1 MKKFHLFLISIL
13 SLIVFSCSWGDDGFY
28 SGIENEVKIANA
40 PVINVYVHYAMTRQG
55 QTSPDGYSQF
65 KVGIPSTVSAT
76 TEPEYGFVRWA
87 AFSTAYFGVGENLSR
102 NKDLYFIDN
111 DDYKTRILPNELSA
125 MEVMFENPTLPTT
138 NVTINVQRSDICLV
152 PIIAQRPAVALS
164 IPANGSS
171 KVVRNMAVRISF
183 SKPMDP
189 ASFKNAEGVF
199 DKITVSQGI
208 QTFTASGD
216 MELNSEDITDYFEFN
231 DEMFSANKKMIT
243 LKFTPEAL
251 VEGYASQSSVSVTI
265 AKDVK
270 DIYGFTMAEDNSI
283 SFSVGSNRDTLA
295 PRLSWVS
302 AGVGAQFYA
311 FPGVYKDADTITN
324 VGSRTKLTH
333 DGAVLAPTDDVTSS
347 WYNTYLTNRLGRD
360 AKINVRVFA
369 EDLAGSGSGQ
379 SHDGIEADVTMIAFR
394 AKHLYNADGS
404 PDAALQTKDIEY
416 KAYVPLM
423 NNTSL
428 AGSYRDLVNA
438 ANAALPSG
446 TDVYDASNGVLYEY
460 SLAGL
465 PDGLIQVDV
474 AAVDV
479 VQNIGFFDGG
489 NCSSEYGNGYVSIF
503 IVKDTT
509 PPDAVAN
516 SGYLSVSGTRDIFN
530 AAYYNSLEIEVN
542 NTITD
547 PGHTLFRT
555 PSSEIKWIVAPDT
568 GSNWAANISP
578 SDSRWRPIT
587 QTYPLSNTSLP
598 SVDGPV
604 TFTYALMDNLGNISS
619 AASFNSVIYDN
630 TPPTVAELGI
640 TGINGYTRS
649 SITGNVLENQII
661 TIPVTDVTAGVEKL
675 KVEIACVEK
684 NGAPYSGA
692 VYGTPF
698 ASSAHFELKVDDV
711 VVPFNTSGT
720 EILFTTPLT
729 PGAHTITMKGLQ
741 IAGAGN
747 VEDNSIYRISITAT
761 DRAENVSSPKT
772 TDIGCDSTPPVI
784 NSVRVTNINSAVAS
798 SNTEYWSTET
808 SALTNLYINLTETN
822 TGARVFDFT
831 GSSITLRSDSVLNYG
846 GTNLPVSIDATG
858 KILTITSEDRVV
870 KTQATGGEVIISNV
884 ILTDT
889 NTLNLR
895 VSDLVTNTSAAK
907 TQFTLEGGTA
917 ISSFKYDSG
926 MPAVSAVTL
935 SDQENGPGGAAEAG
949 YTDSD
954 SIQAVITAASSDSG
968 IYQIIVSGASFD
980 NTTKVNNKLAGDS
993 SAGFTITDSNT
1004 ITLKTNS
1011 NSANRILRSTSAITI
1026 TLNNVKLPA
1035 GDGDK
1040 SVSFTVKSLSNKASA
1055 STTASQAVIK
1065 LDTTAPVWSGD
1076 GLYVAASNT
1085 DTSII
1090 YPHSSTSESGNVK
1103 IGGAVY
1109 FYTQNSINIA
1119 AAVTEVNRKESNLD
1133 LYIDSGASA
1142 VSEFTGVT
1150 VGAHTV
1156 YAVDKAGNKSQVKT
1170 FYVVTDAAAPA
1181 AFDGYVSFTMPSGG
1195 NIYRDNPATGS
1206 IKNYVLKS
1214 NSSAY
1219 QIHVKL
1225 TGVTTSDKNVHGSN
1239 LTALSAYAE
1248 LAAQTNKSPI
1258 EYYAFSTDGSTNW
1271 QNIGSGEFTINLP
1284 SSGETTPYTIYLKD
1298 GCGNTASYQV
1308 PVNWKIDGGINTIDS
1323 SSVNLGTIASNQYV
1337 GVNYYKGAAGSTP
1350 SVTVTGMNDSCF
1362 FASNNTSDG
1371 KYTLRS
1377 RLFVL
1382 PSGQTLPADLSSLSA
1397 SLFTDWTLYKATS
1410 ASNNFDISIKYPAYD
1425 TTSPYKLYILIE
1437 DTLGNS
1443 SVTQIKNGSNELWLW
1458 DNDDPVAVVKSNTIQ
1473 KVNTIDNKNYYS
1485 ANSSVKY
1492 DVTDPKS
1499 GIKDDGSTVYP
1510 DSAIPKVLADKD
1522 YPLGSS
1528 NSDANEQLTI
1538 NGMQDYA
1545 GNTSSAT
1552 GLVISYNGTNVSHW
1566 VKQVAPV
1573 LTAPTITGKDG
1584 TTGTS
1589 YSRTIGDHTT
1599 GPNTFKDTVDETTY
1613 ASTGVLH
1620 TITASRSVTGVK
1632 VHLNVT
1638 TNKINSAG
1646 NETADDSPLLGWI
1659 VRTSPLTSP
1668 ADFYAS
1674 GSTEIQAL
1682 TNNEVEFTKT
1692 DTSVTWNSVYSG
1704 TRYYYAVNR
1713 AGLVSSTAIMIEFAA
1728 NPIPA
1733 ISGDFTYT
1741 NVVTYS
1747 GINKNFLKSNSTI
1760 GFATNTALT
1769 SANNPAELY
1778 KGGST
1783 TPVTVTYTASA
1794 ITATTYSIGNTF
1806 LSSVNDQSLKIKL
1819 FTDTETSDLI
1829 DIPGTAGANS
1839 WIYDATLPVINRVEV
1854 DGLTRGTE
1862 DGGSTFE
1869 YWATGSTNRADVII
1883 TLTEERSGVREF
1895 NFADSSVSLTSSTA
1909 LYDVTNGSS
1918 GTLVSNYSVDTTNKK
1933 ITISTF
1939 DDTIKGSSK
1948 KIKVTNVELLSASAT
1963 PNENT
1968 IKLKLKDVAQNVT
1981 SQCQTIKFD
1990 DTVVTTSFKY
2000 DPNAPTVTSL
2010 TLVDQGA
2017 GSAKEAESG
2026 FTNDVYVNAS
2036 VSITASAS
2044 GVAKLTVSGA
2054 SFNTSGTNA
2063 TTITVGGTNVPY
2075 TTTDNA
2081 TVTFSSSKVI
2091 TGTFTAQIT
2100 NLLLP
2105 TGDGLKNVSITATSL
2120 GNKTSTAAA
2129 QASITLDTV
2138 APVWVDD
2145 GVYVS
2150 TNNTN
2155 TSTIYPHSSTASSG
2169 NLKRGAGNDIYF
2181 FTKDQIKIAASVTET
2196 NRKAGNA
2203 DLYVGTTTTP
2213 VAELELSPASSAY
2226 SLYCIDKAGN
2236 RSAAKTFYVKEDTTA
2251 PGDISSTVTFTMPSG
2266 GNIFRGNGT
2275 SYVIKQLGDASD
2287 PYKIIIKLNGA
2298 AAGDSK
2304 IDGSSYSSASS
2315 AYDSYSN
2322 ATTAG
2327 SPVEYY
2333 KISGDSETGAGS
2345 VNTDWIATST
2355 LSGGLITIGLPK
2367 TRNCSELSIQFK
2379 DGCGNESS
2387 AYSLGGVSWVVDGSI
2402 GTVTPSYENVVT
2414 NNSVNYHKNI
2424 ASVSLACQNDSCFYD
2439 SYGIGNASEFTLRGC
2454 LVAIPGTATV
2464 SDWDA
2469 VDLSNLDSSWSKSNW
2484 YNYKAT
2490 SAITSITMPFSSLPA
2505 LTSSYKLFYVV
2516 EDRVG
2521 NRTAGQ
2527 ITSNLWMADNTAP
2540 LISDITL
2547 TNVRIDGSNYYF
2559 SNSSKVTYTVT
2570 DAVSGITKSDSSV
2583 GASETRVVLLKD
2595 ILVSNVPTISGIAD
2609 IVGNSIAAI
2618 ALPQGETGINWIRY
2632 TTTPDPTKAGVN
2644 VTNGSGTATGIES
2657 AATSAA
2663 ITARRSLNS
2672 IKVTLT
2678 YTETIGTDE
2687 LFGWVK
2693 SSTALTSF
2701 NDFYNTVDI
2710 TAGGYDSF
2718 TKEDTSTAWSH
2729 APVYYY
2735 AVNKAGIICQ
2745 VPVTVSFNAN
2755 PIPAISGDIS
2765 WDNITAYG
2773 TGTADAVNYTKS
2785 SSAIRFAISNSPTQ
2799 YRIFKTESGTNTD
2812 LVAQTNLPSDF
2823 ATNGIPL
2830 GSLSLTDN
2838 VISLQLFTASEESDV
2853 IPLTGPAAANK
2864 WTHDSTAPVFTMT
2877 VADSVEVS
2885 SVNYVAGDNASLTFT
2900 GASSDIMRYEYKA
2913 ATDTWPASPSVLAS
2927 PYQLAVTE
2935 ASATTYTI
2943 RAVDQAGNYSAEAE
2957 VTVQKDATAPAG
2969 TIEYA
2974 MSGAATVTAAD
2985 SSTGAT
2991 GDYVATAVT
3000 DDATGI
3006 TTTTIVFDPDK
3017 VNGITFTPHSLA
3029 DSGVGFVN
3037 ESATDK
3043 GLYFKTGDTLG
3054 DAYPVANAKA
3064 YTIDGSTNVTYT
3076 IIVKDALGNSK
3087 TLGIYVV
3094 KAHAGGAMVDSGNE
3108 LTGSNSVAYSGL
3120 DLVPTYPKVT
3130 ETNDSHN
3137 ANLTT
3142 NSAKWIKGFKSGTN
3156 TNYSIT
3162 TANNSNSAYEKKGI
3176 ANECKVVK
3184 YTDGTPGSPIS
3195 YATANTGWNA
3205 VYVHSDQI
3213 EFTLPVK
3220 LSSLPSNKLY
3230 YKVTYNNS
3238 AEPTDGWT
3246 LAEVKGSGDVGY
3258 IENIPVVKASIE
3270 CGLTFI
3276 FVWYK
3281 DEFGNICVHSLVHP
3295 TSTEVAWWTKS
3306 GLTISTETVGTE
3318 TGVAVIPFT
3327 RNATGSGNNFITG
3340 ITDLFQ
3346 RFSGNDS
3353 AEPLKTRSVDLLS
3366 PEPAFADK
3374 PVSAANP
3381 AKKTVRKAAK
3391 KASVRKSSIIK
3402 ASAAEVA
3409 EKIEATENVVTPVI
3423 TDVAEAAET
3432 PAIKQITKAVEKA
3445 EAVEAVETTE
3455 IAASSLVAVT
3465 EAGSVTEVP
3474 AVEINA
3480 ESGVNPKLLYVIFA
3494 VSFAAIVIGLVAI
3507 VKMLRKK

>member
-13 SLIVFSCSWGDDGFY
+13 TLIVFSCSWGDDGFY

-102 NKDLYFIDN
+102 NKDIYFIDN
-111 DDYKTRILPNELSA
+111 DDYETRILPNELSA

-394 AKHLYNADGS
+394 AKHLYNADGT

-661 TIPVTDVTAGVEKL
+661 TIPVTDVTAGVEKV

-729 PGAHTITMKGLQ
+729 PGAHTITIKGLQ

-772 TDIGCDSTPPVI
+772 ADIGCDSTPPVI

-846 GTNLPVSIDATG
+846 GTNLPVSIDAAG

-907 TQFTLEGGTA
+907 TQFTLDGGST
-917 ISSFKYDSG
+917 ITSFQYDSG

-1040 SVSFTVKSLSNKASA
+1040 TVSFTVKSLSNKASA
-1055 STTASQAVIK
+1055 SATASQAVIK

-1109 FYTQNSINIA
+1109 FYTQTSINIA
-1119 AAVTEVNRKESNLD
+1119 AAVTEANRKESNLD

-1150 VGAHTV
+1150 AGAHTV

-1170 FYVVTDAAAPA
+1170 FYVVADAAAPA

-1271 QNIGSGEFTINLP
+1271 QNIGSGEFTISLP

-1382 PSGQTLPADLSSLSA
+1382 PSGQTLPADLSSMSA

-1437 DTLGNS
+1437 DTLGNT

-1528 NSDANEQLTI
+1528 NPDANEQLTI

-1599 GPNTFKDTVDETTY
+1599 GANTFKEETSNTTY
-1613 ASTGVLH
+1613 GVLH

-1638 TNKINSAG
+1638 TNKINSSGA
-1646 NETADDSPLLGWI
+1646 ETADDSPLLGWI

-1674 GSTEIQAL
+1674 GSTEIQTL

-1692 DTSVTWNSVYSG
+1692 DTSTTWNTAYSG
-1704 TRYYYAVNR
+1704 TIYYYAVNR

-1760 GFATNTALT
+1760 GFTTNTALT

-1778 KGGST
+1778 KGDST

-1819 FTDTETSDLI
+1819 FTDTEVSDLI

-1839 WIYDATLPVINRVEV
+1839 WIYDATAPVINRVEV
-1854 DGLTRGTE
+1854 EGLTRGTE

-1869 YWATGSTNRADVII
+1869 YWATGSTNSADVII

-1909 LYDVTNGSS
+1909 LYDVTNGGS

-1939 DDTIKGSSK
+1939 ADAIKGSSK

-1963 PNENT
+1963 LNENT
-1968 IKLKLKDVAQNVT
+1968 IKLKLKDVAQNES

-2000 DPNAPTVTSL
+2000 DPAAPSVTSL

-2063 TTITVGGTNVPY
+2063 TTITVGGTNVQY
-2075 TTTDNA
+2075 ATTDNT

-2138 APVWVDD
+2138 EPTWVDD

-2150 TNNTN
+2150 TSNTD
-2155 TSTIYPHSSTASSG
+2155 TTKIYPHSSTVSSG
-2169 NLKRGAGNDIYF
+2169 NIKRGANNDIYF
-2181 FTKDQIKIAASVTET
+2181 FTRDTISIAASVTET
-2196 NRKAGNA
+2196 NRKTGNA
-2203 DLYVGTTTTP
+2203 DLYVGTSTTP
-2213 VAELELSPASSAY
+2213 VAEFTSLAPSSSAY
-2226 SLYCIDKAGN
+2226 TVYAVDKAGN
-2236 RSAAKTFYVKEDTTA
+2236 KSATKSFYVKEDTTA
-2251 PGDISSTVTFTMPSG
+2251 PGDISSNVTFTMPSG

-2304 IDGSSYSSASS
+2304 IDGTNYSSASS

-2355 LSGGLITIGLPK
+2355 LSGGIITIGLPK
-2367 TRNCSELSIQFK
+2367 TRNCSELSIKFK

-2402 GTVTPSYENVVT
+2402 GTVTPSYQNVVT

-2424 ASVSLACQNDSCFYD
+2424 ASVSLACPNDSCFYD

-2490 SAITSITMPFSSLPA
+2490 SAITAITMPFSSLPA

-2595 ILVSNVPTISGIAD
+2595 ILVSNVPTISGVAD
-2609 IVGNSIAAI
+2609 IVGNSITAI

-2644 VTNGSGTATGIES
+2644 VTNGSGAATGIES

-2745 VPVTVSFNAN
+2745 VPVTVSFAAN

-2785 SSAIRFAISNSPTQ
+2785 SSAIKFATSNSPTQ

-2823 ATNGIPL
+2823 ATNGISL

-2927 PYQLAVTE
+2927 PYALSVTE
-2935 ASATTYTI
+2935 ASATAYTI

-2969 TIEYA
+2969 SIDFAIT
-2974 MSGAATVTAAD
+2974 GTAAD
-2985 SSTGAT
+2985 SSTGTT
-2991 GDYVATAVT
+2991 GDYVATPVT
-3000 DDATGI
+3000 DDVTGI
-3006 TTTTIVFDPDK
+3006 TTTTIGFNPAT
-3017 VNGITFTPHSLA
+3017 VNQITFTPDSIA
-3029 DSGVGFVN
+3029 DSGVGFVY
-3037 ESATDK
+3037 ESSKYK
-3043 GLYFKTGDTLG
+3043 GLYFKLG
-3054 DAYPVANAKA
+3054 DSLGNALPVADAIN
-3064 YTIDGSTNVTYT
+3064 YSVSSTTNVTVT
-3076 IIVKDALGNSK
+3076 LIAKDALGNGK
-3087 TLGIYVV
+3087 TLGIYVI
-3094 KAHAGGAMVDSGNE
+3094 KACSGGSLVADENE
-3108 LTGSNSVAYSGL
+3108 LTESVAYSGL
-3120 DLVPTYPKVT
+3120 DLVPTYPKVS
-3130 ETNDSHN
+3130 ETGNSHN
-3137 ANLTT
+3137 AN
-3142 NSAKWIKGFKSGTN
+3142 SAANKGKWIKGFKAGTSN
-3156 TNYSIT
+3156 TNYLIST
-3162 TANNSNSAYEKKGI
+3162 NNSGNAAYEKKGI
-3176 ANECKVVK
+3176 ANACKVVQ
-3184 YTDGTPGSPIS
+3184 YTNGTPGDSIT
-3195 YATANTGWNA
+3195 YANADSNWNA
-3205 VYVHSDQI
+3205 VYVKSDSI
-3213 EFTLPVK
+3213 DFTLPV
-3220 LSSLPSNKLY
+3220 LRSSLPSNKIY

-3246 LAEVKGSGDVGY
+3246 LAEVQGTGDAGY
-3258 IENIPVVKASIE
+3258 ITNVPVVKASIE
-3270 CGLTFI
+3270 WGLTFI

-3281 DEFGNICVHSLVHP
+3281 DELGHICVHSLVHP
-3295 TSTEVAWWTKS
+3295 ESTNVAWWTKD

-3327 RNATGSGNNFITG
+3327 RNVTGSGNNFITG

-3346 RFSGNDS
+3346 RFSGNNS

-3374 PVSAANP
+3374 PVSTANP

-3391 KASVRKSSIIK
+3391 KAFVKKSSIIK

-3409 EKIEATENVVTPVI
+3409 EKIEATETVVTPVI

-3494 VSFAAIVIGLVAI
+3494 VSFAAIVIVLVAI

>member
-1 MKKFHLFLISIL
+1 
-13 SLIVFSCSWGDDGFY
+13 V
-28 SGIENEVKIANA
+28 
-40 PVINVYVHYAMTRQG
+40 
-55 QTSPDGYSQF
+55 
-65 KVGIPSTVSAT
+65 
-76 TEPEYGFVRWA
+76 
-87 AFSTAYFGVGENLSR
+87 
-102 NKDLYFIDN
+102 
-111 DDYKTRILPNELSA
+111 
-125 MEVMFENPTLPTT
+125 
-138 NVTINVQRSDICLV
+138 
-152 PIIAQRPAVALS
+152 
-164 IPANGSS
+164 
-171 KVVRNMAVRISF
+171 
-183 SKPMDP
+183 
-189 ASFKNAEGVF
+189 
-199 DKITVSQGI
+199 
-208 QTFTASGD
+208 
-216 MELNSEDITDYFEFN
+216 
-231 DEMFSANKKMIT
+231 
-243 LKFTPEAL
+243 
-251 VEGYASQSSVSVTI
+251 
-265 AKDVK
+265 
-270 DIYGFTMAEDNSI
+270 
-283 SFSVGSNRDTLA
+283 
-295 PRLSWVS
+295 
-302 AGVGAQFYA
+302 
-311 FPGVYKDADTITN
+311 
-324 VGSRTKLTH
+324 
-333 DGAVLAPTDDVTSS
+333 
-347 WYNTYLTNRLGRD
+347 
-360 AKINVRVFA
+360 
-369 EDLAGSGSGQ
+369 
-379 SHDGIEADVTMIAFR
+379 
-394 AKHLYNADGS
+394 
-404 PDAALQTKDIEY
+404 
-416 KAYVPLM
+416 
-423 NNTSL
+423 
-428 AGSYRDLVNA
+428 LVNQ
-438 ANAALPSG
+438 
-446 TDVYDASNGVLYEY
+446 VL
-460 SLAGL
+460 S
-465 PDGLIQVDV
+465 
-474 AAVDV
+474 
-479 VQNIGFFDGG
+479 
-489 NCSSEYGNGYVSIF
+489 
-503 IVKDTT
+503 
-509 PPDAVAN
+509 
-516 SGYLSVSGTRDIFN
+516 
-530 AAYYNSLEIEVN
+530 
-542 NTITD
+542 
-547 PGHTLFRT
+547 
-555 PSSEIKWIVAPDT
+555 
-568 GSNWAANISP
+568 
-578 SDSRWRPIT
+578 
-587 QTYPLSNTSLP
+587 
-598 SVDGPV
+598 
-604 TFTYALMDNLGNISS
+604 
-619 AASFNSVIYDN
+619 
-630 TPPTVAELGI
+630 
-640 TGINGYTRS
+640 
-649 SITGNVLENQII
+649 
-661 TIPVTDVTAGVEKL
+661 IPVTDATAGVKKL
-675 KVEIACVEK
+675 KVEIACVER

-698 ASSAHFELKVDDV
+698 ASSADFEIKVDGAAV
-711 VVPFNTSGT
+711 AYNTSGT
-720 EILFTTPLT
+720 EITFTEPLAASRQQHS
-729 PGAHTITMKGLQ
+729 GAHTLTIKGLQ
-741 IAGAGN
+741 IADAGQ
-747 VEDNSIYRISITAT
+747 VEDNSIYRITVTAT
-761 DRAENVSSPKT
+761 DDAENVSSSQIR
-772 TDIGCDSTPPVI
+772 DIGCDSTPPVI
-784 NSVRVTNINSAVAS
+784 NRVKVLNINSAVVS
-798 SNTEYWSTET
+798 GSTEYWSTEPSAVT
-808 SALTNLYINLTETN
+808 SLYINLTETN
-822 TGARVFDFT
+822 TGARVFNFT
-831 GSSITLRSDSVLNYG
+831 NSSISLVNSSTLSWN
-846 GTNLPVSIDATG
+846 GTNVPVSIDATG
-858 KILTITSEDRVV
+858 KILTITSEDSVI
-870 KTQATGGEVIISNV
+870 KTSSTGGEVVISNV
-884 ILTDT
+884 VLTDSGN
-889 NTLNLR
+889 NTVNLT
-895 VSDLVTNTSAAK
+895 VSDLVTNTSTA
-907 TQFTLEGGTA
+907 TQAFTLSDNTTT
-917 ISSFKYDSG
+917 ISSFKYDTGTPS
-926 MPAVSAVTL
+926 VSSVTL
-935 SDQENGPGGAAEAG
+935 SDQENGPGGAAETG

-1011 NSANRILRSTSAITI
+1011 NAANRILRSTSAITI
-1026 TLNNVKLPA
+1026 TINNVKLPT
-1035 GDGDK
+1035 GDNDK
-1040 SVSFTVKSLSNKASA
+1040 TVSFTVKSLGNKASVSSS
-1055 STTASQAVIK
+1055 STQATIK

-1076 GLYVAASNT
+1076 GVYVATSNS
-1085 DTSII
+1085 DTTII
-1090 YPHSSTSESGNVK
+1090 YPHSSTATSGNVK
-1103 IGGAVY
+1103 ISDVVY
-1109 FYTQNSINIA
+1109 FYTQSTINIA
-1119 AAVTEVNRKESNLD
+1119 AAVTESNRKDSNID
-1133 LYIDSGASA
+1133 LYIDNAGP
-1142 VSEFTGVT
+1142 VSEFENVSSGT
-1150 VGAHTV
+1150 HTA

-1170 FYVVTDAAAPA
+1170 FHVVADAAAPA

-1206 IKNYVLKS
+1206 IKNYVVKS

-1219 QIHVKL
+1219 QILVKL
-1225 TGVTTSDKNVHGSN
+1225 TGVTASDKNVHGSN

-1362 FASNNTSDG
+1362 FANNNTSDG
-1371 KYTLRS
+1371 KFTLRS
-1377 RLFVL
+1377 RLLVL

-1397 SLFTDWTLYKATS
+1397 SLFTDWTLYKATG
-1410 ASNNFDISIKYPAYD
+1410 ASDNFDISIKYPAYD

-1437 DTLGNS
+1437 DTLGNTS
-1443 SVTQIKNGSNELWLW
+1443 ITQIKNGSNELWLW

-1528 NSDANEQLTI
+1528 NPDANEQLTI

-1545 GNTSSAT
+1545 GNISSST
-1552 GLVISYNGTNVSHW
+1552 GLVISSGGANVSHW

-1599 GPNTFKDTVDETTY
+1599 GANTFKEETSNTTY
-1613 ASTGVLH
+1613 GVLH

-1638 TNKINSAG
+1638 TNKINSSGA
-1646 NETADDSPLLGWI
+1646 ETADDSPLLGWI

-1674 GSTEIQAL
+1674 DSTEIQTL

-1704 TRYYYAVNR
+1704 TKYYYAVNR
-1713 AGLVSSTAIMIEFAA
+1713 AGLVSSTAIMIEFAT

-1769 SANNPAELY
+1769 SVNNPAELY
-1778 KGGST
+1778 KGSST
-1783 TPVTVTYTASA
+1783 TPVIVTYTASA

-1819 FTDTETSDLI
+1819 FTDTEVSDLI

-1839 WIYDATLPVINRVEV
+1839 WIYDATAPVINRVEV
-1854 DGLTRGTE
+1854 EGLTRGTE

-1869 YWATGSTNRADVII
+1869 YWATGSTNSADVII

-1909 LYDVTNGSS
+1909 LYDVTNGGS
-1918 GTLVSNYSVDTTNKK
+1918 GTLVSNYSVDTINKK

-1939 DDTIKGSSK
+1939 ADAIKGSSK

-1963 PNENT
+1963 LNENT
-1968 IKLKLKDVAQNVT
+1968 IKLKLKDVAQNES

-1990 DTVVTTSFKY
+1990 DTVVTASFKY
-2000 DPNAPTVTSL
+2000 DPAAPSVTSL

-2063 TTITVGGTNVPY
+2063 TTITVGVTNVPY
-2075 TTTDNA
+2075 TTTDNT

-2105 TGDGLKNVSITATSL
+2105 TGDGPKNVSITATSL

-2138 APVWVDD
+2138 APAWVDD

-2203 DLYVGTTTTP
+2203 DLYVGSSANAVTEAVLTP
-2213 VAELELSPASSAY
+2213 ATSAY

-2251 PGDISSTVTFTMPSG
+2251 PGDISSNVTFTMPSG

-2304 IDGSSYSSASS
+2304 IDGSSFSSASS

-2333 KISGDSETGAGS
+2333 KISGDTGATGNL
-2345 VNTDWIATST
+2345 NTDWVATST
-2355 LSGGLITIGLPK
+2355 LNGGILTINLPK
-2367 TRNCSELSIQFK
+2367 TRDCSELSIQFK

-2402 GTVTPSYENVVT
+2402 GTVTPSYQNVVT

-2424 ASVSLACQNDSCFYD
+2424 ASVSLACPNDSCFYD

-2454 LVAIPGTATV
+2454 LVAIPGTAT
-2464 SDWDA
+2464 SPDWNT

-2490 SAITSITMPFSSLPA
+2490 SAIASITMPFTSLPA
-2505 LTSSYKLFYVV
+2505 LTSNYKLFYVV

-2583 GASETRVVLLKD
+2583 GDSETREVLLKD
-2595 ILVSNVPTISGIAD
+2595 ILVSNVPTISGVSD

-2663 ITARRSLNS
+2663 ITARRAINS

-2678 YTETIGTDE
+2678 YTETTGSDE

-2693 SSTALTSF
+2693 STTALTSF
-2701 NDFYNTVDI
+2701 NAFYNTVDI
-2710 TAGGYDSF
+2710 AAGGYDSF
-2718 TKEDTSTAWSH
+2718 TKADTSTAWSQ

-2755 PIPAISGDIS
+2755 PIPAVDGDIT

-2773 TGTADAVNYTKS
+2773 SGTADAVNYTKAA
-2785 SSAIRFAISNSPTQ
+2785 SAIKFATSNSPTQ
-2799 YRIFKTESGTNTD
+2799 YRIFKTEGGTNTD
-2812 LVAQTNLPSDF
+2812 LVAQTNLPADF

-2830 GSLSLTDN
+2830 GGLTALTDN
-2838 VISLQLFTASEESDV
+2838 VIKLQLYTATEVSDV
-2853 IPLTGPAAANK
+2853 IELTGPAGANK
-2864 WTHDSTAPVFTMT
+2864 WTYDATVPVFTMA
-2877 VADSVEVS
+2877 VSDAVEAS
-2885 SVNYVAGDNASLTFT
+2885 SVKYVTGDVATLTFT
-2900 GASSDIMRYEYKA
+2900 GASSDIMRYEYKTSA
-2913 ATDTWPASPSVLAS
+2913 ATEAWPATPSVLAS
-2927 PYQLAVTE
+2927 PYQLTVTE
-2935 ASATTYTI
+2935 GTSTTYTI
-2943 RAVDQAGNYSAEAE
+2943 RAVDRAGNYSTNAE
-2957 VTVQKDATAPAG
+2957 VTLQKDATAPTG

-2974 MSGAATVTAAD
+2974 MSGAATVTAAN
-2985 SSTGAT
+2985 SSTGTT
-2991 GDYVATAVT
+2991 GDYVATPVT

-3006 TTTTIVFDPDK
+3006 TTTTIAFNSTK
-3017 VNGITFTPHSLA
+3017 VNKITFTPDSIS
-3029 DSGVGFVN
+3029 DSGVGFVY
-3037 ESATDK
+3037 ESSKYK
-3043 GLYFKTGDTLG
+3043 GLYLKTGETLG
-3054 DAYPVANAKA
+3054 NALPVAEAIE
-3064 YTIDGSTNVTYT
+3064 YTVNGSTNATVTL
-3076 IIVKDALGNSK
+3076 IAKDQLGNAK
-3087 TLGIYVV
+3087 TLGIFVL
-3094 KAHAGGAMVDSGNE
+3094 KGCTSTGPAIASELSGTSSVQY
-3108 LTGSNSVAYSGL
+3108 TGL
-3120 DLVPTYPKVT
+3120 PLVPTYPKV
-3130 ETNDSHN
+3130 EDNPNDS
-3137 ANLTT
+3137 T
-3142 NSAKWIKGFKSGTN
+3142 NSSKWIKGFASDSNYAITTTN
-3156 TNYSIT
+3156 TG
-3162 TANNSNSAYEKKGI
+3162 NSAYEEKDVPNGL
-3176 ANECKVVK
+3176 KVIQ
-3184 YTDGTPGSPIS
+3184 YENTGTPKSPVT
-3195 YATANTGWNA
+3195 YTTTGTGWKG
-3205 VYVHSDQI
+3205 VYIYSDSI
-3213 EFTLPVK
+3213 EFKLPVK
-3220 LSSLPSNKLY
+3220 PNSLPSNKLY

-3238 AEPTDGWT
+3238 VEPTDGWT
-3246 LAEVKGSGDVGY
+3246 LAEVHGEGDSGY
-3258 IENIPVVKASIE
+3258 ISGVAVQKASIT
-3270 CGLTFI
+3270 CTLTFV

-3281 DEFGNICVHSLVHP
+3281 DEFGNICVHSLTNP
-3295 TSTEVAWWTKS
+3295 TNTGAAWWTTNDA
-3306 GLTISTETVGTE
+3306 TISNDASGNAE
-3318 TGVAVIPFT
+3318 IPFT

-3340 ITDLFQ
+3340 ITDLF
-3346 RFSGNDS
+3346 RKFSSNE
-3353 AEPLKTRSVDLLS
+3353 AEESLKTRSVDLLS

-3374 PVSAANP
+3374 AVSTAKP
-3381 AKKTVRKAAK
+3381 SKKTVKTTAK
-3391 KASVRKSSIIK
+3391 KPSVKKSSINKVPAVKEIK
-3402 ASAAEVA
+3402 EVVESTAVA
-3409 EKIEATENVVTPVI
+3409 EI
-3423 TDVAEAAET
+3423 AET
-3432 PAIKQITKAVEKA
+3432 PVIKQITEAAEKSEVVEAAESSETAEITAAAVE
-3445 EAVEAVETTE
+3445 EAAIAVVSAGE
-3455 IAASSLVAVT
+3455 ITAVPSAVT
-3465 EAGSVTEVP
+3465 SSEA
-3474 AVEINA
+3474 
-3480 ESGVNPKLLYVIFA
+3480 GVNPKLLYVIFA
-3494 VSFAAIVIGLVAI
+3494 VSFAAIVIVLVAI

>member
-13 SLIVFSCSWGDDGFY
+13 SLIIFSCSWGDDGFY

-102 NKDLYFIDN
+102 NKDLYFIDS

-216 MELNSEDITDYFEFN
+216 MELNSEDITDHFEFN
-231 DEMFSANKKMIT
+231 DEMFSANRKMIT
-243 LKFTPEAL
+243 LKFTPQAL
-251 VEGYASQSSVSVTI
+251 VEGYASQSSISITI

-347 WYNTYLTNRLGRD
+347 WYNTYMTNRLGRD

-446 TDVYDASNGVLYEY
+446 TDVFDASNGVLFEY
-460 SLAGL
+460 DISDL

-474 AAVDV
+474 SAVDV

-578 SDSRWRPIT
+578 SDSRWRLIT

-604 TFTYALMDNLGNISS
+604 SFTYALMDNLGNIST

-661 TIPVTDVTAGVEKL
+661 TIPVTDVTAGVEKV
-675 KVEIACVEK
+675 KVEIACVER

-729 PGAHTITMKGLQ
+729 PGAHTITIKGLQ

-889 NTLNLR
+889 NTLNLI

-907 TQFTLEGGTA
+907 TQFTLEGGTV

-954 SIQAVITAASSDSG
+954 FIQAVITATSSDSG

-1011 NSANRILRSTSAITI
+1011 NSVNRILRSTSAITI
-1026 TLNNVKLPA
+1026 TLNNVKIPT

-1040 SVSFTVKSLSNKASA
+1040 TVSFTVKSLSNKASA
-1055 STTASQAVIK
+1055 SATASQAVIK

-1090 YPHSSTSESGNVK
+1090 YPHSSTSSSGNIM
-1103 IGGAVY
+1103 IGGSIY
-1109 FYTQNSINIA
+1109 FYTQTSINIA
-1119 AAVTEVNRKESNLD
+1119 AAVTEANRKENNLD

-1150 VGAHTV
+1150 AGAHTV

-1170 FYVVTDAAAPA
+1170 FHVVADAAAPA

-1362 FASNNTSDG
+1362 FANNNTSDG
-1371 KYTLRS
+1371 KFTLRS
-1377 RLFVL
+1377 RLLVI
-1382 PSGQTLPADLSSLSA
+1382 PSDQTLPADLSTLPA
-1397 SLFTDWTLYKATS
+1397 SLFTDWTLYKATG
-1410 ASNNFDISIKYPAYD
+1410 ASDNFDISIKYPAYD
-1425 TTSPYKLYILIE
+1425 TTSPYKLYIIIE

-1443 SVTQIKNGSNELWLW
+1443 SVTQITNGSRQLWLW

-1510 DSAIPKVLADKD
+1510 DSAIPKVLEDKD

-1528 NSDANEQLTI
+1528 NPDANEQLTI

-1573 LTAPTITGKDG
+1573 FSNPTITGKDE
-1584 TTGTS
+1584 TTGDS

-1599 GPNTFKDTVDETTY
+1599 GANTFKEETSNTTY
-1613 ASTGVLH
+1613 GVLH

-1674 GSTEIQAL
+1674 GSTEIQTL

-1692 DTSVTWNSVYSG
+1692 DTSTTWNTAYSG

-1839 WIYDATLPVINRVEV
+1839 WIYDATAPVINRVEV
-1854 DGLTRGTE
+1854 EGLTRGTE

-1869 YWATGSTNRADVII
+1869 YWATGSTNSADVII

-1895 NFADSSVSLTSSTA
+1895 NFADSSVSLTSTTA

-1939 DDTIKGSSK
+1939 ADAIKGSSK

-1968 IKLKLKDVAQNVT
+1968 IKLKLKDVAQNES
-1981 SQCQTIKFD
+1981 SQCQNIKFD

-2000 DPNAPTVTSL
+2000 DPAAPSVTSL

-2075 TTTDNA
+2075 TTTDNT

-2091 TGTFTAQIT
+2091 IGTFTAQIT

-2138 APVWVDD
+2138 APAWVDD

-2236 RSAAKTFYVKEDTTA
+2236 KSAAKTFYVKEDTTA
-2251 PGDISSTVTFTMPSG
+2251 PGDISSNVTFTMPSG

-2304 IDGSSYSSASS
+2304 IDGSSYSYASS
-2315 AYDSYSN
+2315 AYDAYSN

-2367 TRNCSELSIQFK
+2367 TRNCSELSIKFK

-2387 AYSLGGVSWVVDGSI
+2387 AYSLGSVSWVVDGSI

-2424 ASVSLACQNDSCFYD
+2424 ASVSLACPNDSCFYD

-2454 LVAIPGTATV
+2454 LVAIPGTVTV

-2559 SNSSKVTYTVT
+2559 SNKSSVTYTVT

-2595 ILVSNVPTISGIAD
+2595 ILVSNVPTISGVAD
-2609 IVGNSIAAI
+2609 IVGNSITAV

-2632 TTTPDPTKAGVN
+2632 TTTPDHTKAGVN

-2657 AATSAA
+2657 SATSAA

-2745 VPVTVSFNAN
+2745 VPVTVSFTAN

-2785 SSAIRFAISNSPTQ
+2785 SSAIKFATSNSPTQ

-2927 PYQLAVTE
+2927 PYELPVTE

-2943 RAVDQAGNYSAEAE
+2943 RAVDQAGNYSTDAE
-2957 VTVQKDATAPAG
+2957 VTVQKDATAPTGSMEYTASG
-2969 TIEYA
+2969 T
-2974 MSGAATVTAAD
+2974 STVTAAN
-2985 SSTGAT
+2985 SSTGTT
-2991 GDYVATAVT
+2991 GDYVATSVT
-3000 DDATGI
+3000 DDVTGI
-3006 TTTTIVFDPDK
+3006 TTTTIVFNSSK
-3017 VNGITFTPHSLA
+3017 VNAITFNPVSLA
-3029 DSGVGFVN
+3029 DSGVGFVY
-3037 ESATDK
+3037 ESSKYK
-3043 GLYFKTGDTLG
+3043 GLYFKVGDTLG
-3054 DAYPVANAKA
+3054 DAYPISDDKA
-3064 YTIDGSTNVTYT
+3064 FTVSDSTNVTYT
-3076 IIVKDALGNSK
+3076 VIAKDQLGNAK
-3087 TLGIYVV
+3087 TLGIYVI
-3094 KAHAGGAMVDSGNE
+3094 KAY
-3108 LTGSNSVAYSGL
+3108 TGSGPAVPEAYENCPQYSGL
-3120 DLVPTYPKVT
+3120 
-3130 ETNDSHN
+3130 E
-3137 ANLTT
+3137 ANPEY
-3142 NSAKWIKGFKSGTN
+3142 NGQYIKGFEKGGN
-3156 TNYSIT
+3156 NYSISPEAT
-3162 TANNSNSAYEKKGI
+3162 KI
-3176 ANECKVVK
+3176 
-3184 YTDGTPGSPIS
+3184 TDGSIKIWTYNASSNGNPPVRNTEK
-3195 YATANTGWNA
+3195 ATVSGYGIRELASGTKFTIPVDAVSLPSKVLYYQVTYNSLSFTNTGWIK
-3205 VYVHSDQI
+3205 VSD
-3213 EFTLPVK
+3213 
-3220 LSSLPSNKLY
+3220 
-3230 YKVTYNNS
+3230 
-3238 AEPTDGWT
+3238 A
-3246 LAEVKGSGDVGY
+3246 SGGK
-3258 IENIPVVKASIE
+3258 IENVEIDTTNANFTRHSF
-3270 CGLTFI
+3270 L
-3276 FVWYK
+3276 FVWYR
-3281 DEFGNICVHSLVHP
+3281 DELGNISVHNLVYRWGTDYLENWFT
-3295 TSTEVAWWTKS
+3295 TSAAKDTWEDDNETEPGIALRAAVS
-3306 GLTISTETVGTE
+3306 G
-3318 TGVAVIPFT
+3318 
-3327 RNATGSGNNFITG
+3327 GNNFITG
-3340 ITDLFQ
+3340 ITDLF
-3346 RFSGNDS
+3346 RKFTGNNS
-3353 AEPLKTRSVDLLS
+3353 AEPLETRSIDLVTPS
-3366 PEPAFADK
+3366 PVFEDK
-3374 PVSAANP
+3374 PVSAAKPSKKP
-3381 AKKTVRKAAK
+3381 AKKAAK
-3391 KASVRKSSIIK
+3391 NTVKKAVEKKSSIISAPVVEAVK
-3402 ASAAEVA
+3402 EVAEETLTPVLPEVTEITQTAEVTVVSAASEPVSEITAESVAPAAEVTA
-3409 EKIEATENVVTPVI
+3409 EPSVVN
-3423 TDVAEAAET
+3423 
-3432 PAIKQITKAVEKA
+3432 
-3445 EAVEAVETTE
+3445 
-3455 IAASSLVAVT
+3455 S
-3465 EAGSVTEVP
+3465 
-3474 AVEINA
+3474 A

-3494 VSFAAIVIGLVAI
+3494 VIFAAIVIVLVAI

>member
-13 SLIVFSCSWGDDGFY
+13 TLIVFSCSWGDDGFY

-243 LKFTPEAL
+243 LKFTPQAL

-311 FPGVYKDADTITN
+311 FPGVYKDEDTITN

-446 TDVYDASNGVLYEY
+446 TDVFDASNGVLFEY
-460 SLAGL
+460 DISDL

-474 AAVDV
+474 SAVDV

-578 SDSRWRPIT
+578 SDSRWRLIT

-604 TFTYALMDNLGNISS
+604 SFTYALMDNLGNISP

-661 TIPVTDVTAGVEKL
+661 TIPVTDVTAGVEKV

-729 PGAHTITMKGLQ
+729 PGAHTITIKGLQ

-822 TGARVFDFT
+822 TGARIFDFT
-831 GSSITLRSDSVLNYG
+831 GSSITLRSDAVLNYG

-907 TQFTLEGGTA
+907 TQFTLDGGAT
-917 ISSFKYDSG
+917 ITSFKYDTG
-926 MPAVSAVTL
+926 TPAVSAVTL

-1011 NSANRILRSTSAITI
+1011 NAANRILRSTSAITI
-1026 TLNNVKLPA
+1026 TINNVKLPA
-1035 GDGDK
+1035 GDDDK
-1040 SVSFTVKSLSNKASA
+1040 TVSFTVKSLSNKTSA
-1055 STTASQAVIK
+1055 STTASQSVIK

-1076 GLYVAASNT
+1076 GVYVATSNS
-1085 DTSII
+1085 DTTII
-1090 YPHSSTSESGNVK
+1090 YPHSSTSSSGNVK

-1109 FYTQNSINIA
+1109 FYTQTSINIA
-1119 AAVTEVNRKESNLD
+1119 AAVTESNRKDSNID

-1150 VGAHTV
+1150 AGTHTV
-1156 YAVDKAGNKSQVKT
+1156 YAVDKAGNKSEVKT

-1181 AFDGYVSFTMPSGG
+1181 AFDGYVTFTMPSGG

-1206 IKNYVLKS
+1206 IKNYVVKS

-1219 QIHVKL
+1219 QILVKL
-1225 TGVTTSDKNVHGSN
+1225 TGVTASDKDVHGSN
-1239 LTALSAYAE
+1239 RTALGSYGELSAQ
-1248 LAAQTNKSPI
+1248 AAKSPI

-1271 QNIGSGEFTINLP
+1271 QSIGSGEFAINLP

-1298 GCGNTASYQV
+1298 GCGNTASYEV

-1323 SSVNLGTIASNQYV
+1323 SSVNLGTIASNQHV
-1337 GVNYYKGAAGSTP
+1337 GVNYYKGAVGSTP

-1362 FASNNTSDG
+1362 FANNNTSDG
-1371 KYTLRS
+1371 KFTLRS
-1377 RLFVL
+1377 RLLVL

-1410 ASNNFDISIKYPAYD
+1410 ASDNFDISIKYPAYD

-1437 DTLGNS
+1437 DTLGNT

-1510 DSAIPKVLADKD
+1510 DSAIPKVLEDKD

-1528 NSDANEQLTI
+1528 NPDANEQLTI

-1552 GLVISYNGTNVSHW
+1552 GLVISYGGANVSHW

-1584 TTGTS
+1584 TTGDS

-1638 TNKINSAG
+1638 TNKINSSGA
-1646 NETADDSPLLGWI
+1646 ETADDSPLLGWI
-1659 VRTSPLTSP
+1659 VRTSPLSNP

-1674 GSTEIQAL
+1674 DSTEIQTL

-1713 AGLVSSTAIMIEFAA
+1713 AGLVSSTAIMIEFAT

-1741 NVVTYS
+1741 NVVTYN

-1778 KGGST
+1778 KGSST
-1783 TPVTVTYTASA
+1783 TPVIITYTASA

-1819 FTDTETSDLI
+1819 FTDTEVSDLI

-1839 WIYDATLPVINRVEV
+1839 WIYDATAPVINRVEV
-1854 DGLTRGTE
+1854 EGLTRGTE

-1869 YWATGSTNRADVII
+1869 YWATGSTNSADVII

-1909 LYDVTNGSS
+1909 LYDVTNGGS

-1939 DDTIKGSSK
+1939 ADAIKGSSK

-1968 IKLKLKDVAQNVT
+1968 IKLKLKDVAQNES

-1990 DTVVTTSFKY
+1990 DTVNTTSFKY
-2000 DPNAPTVTSL
+2000 DPAAPSVTSL

-2063 TTITVGGTNVPY
+2063 TTITVGGTNVQY
-2075 TTTDNA
+2075 TTTDNT

-2138 APVWVDD
+2138 APAWVDD

-2150 TNNTN
+2150 TSNTD
-2155 TSTIYPHSSTASSG
+2155 TTKIYPHSSTVSSG
-2169 NLKRGAGNDIYF
+2169 NLKRGANNDIYF
-2181 FTKDQIKIAASVTET
+2181 FTRDTINIAASVTET

-2203 DLYVGTTTTP
+2203 DLYVGTSTTP
-2213 VAELELSPASSAY
+2213 VAEFTSLAPSSSAY
-2226 SLYCIDKAGN
+2226 TVYAVDKAGN

-2251 PGDISSTVTFTMPSG
+2251 PGDISSNVTFTMPSG

-2304 IDGSSYSSASS
+2304 IDGTSYSSASS

-2333 KISGDSETGAGS
+2333 KISGDSETGAGT

-2355 LSGGLITIGLPK
+2355 LTGGLITIGLPK
-2367 TRNCSELSIQFK
+2367 TRNCSELSIKFK

-2424 ASVSLACQNDSCFYD
+2424 ASVSLACPNDSCFYD

-2490 SAITSITMPFSSLPA
+2490 SAITAITMPFSSLPA

-2516 EDRVG
+2516 EDKVG
-2521 NRTAGQ
+2521 NRTVGQ

-2540 LISDITL
+2540 EISDISF
-2547 TNVRIDGSNYYF
+2547 TNVRIDGSTYYF

-2609 IVGNSIAAI
+2609 IVGNSITAI

-2745 VPVTVSFNAN
+2745 VPVTVSFAAN

-2785 SSAIRFAISNSPTQ
+2785 SSAIKFATSNSPTQ

-2853 IPLTGPAAANK
+2853 VPLTGPAAANK

-2927 PYQLAVTE
+2927 PYALSVTE

-2969 TIEYA
+2969 SIDFSIT
-2974 MSGAATVTAAD
+2974 GTAAD
-2985 SSTGAT
+2985 SSTGTT
-2991 GDYVATAVT
+2991 GDYVAIPVT
-3000 DDATGI
+3000 DDVTGI
-3006 TTTTIVFDPDK
+3006 TTTTIGFNPAT
-3017 VNGITFTPHSLA
+3017 VNQITFTPDSIA
-3029 DSGVGFVN
+3029 DSGVGFVY
-3037 ESATDK
+3037 ESSKYK
-3043 GLYFKTGDTLG
+3043 GLYFKLG
-3054 DAYPVANAKA
+3054 DSLGNALPVADAIN
-3064 YTIDGSTNVTYT
+3064 YSVSSTTNVTVT
-3076 IIVKDALGNSK
+3076 LIAKDALGNGK
-3087 TLGIYVV
+3087 TLGIYVI
-3094 KAHAGGAMVDSGNE
+3094 KACSGGSLVADENE
-3108 LTGSNSVAYSGL
+3108 LTESVAYSGL
-3120 DLVPTYPKVT
+3120 DLVPTYPKVS
-3130 ETNDSHN
+3130 ETGNSHN
-3137 ANLTT
+3137 AN
-3142 NSAKWIKGFKSGTN
+3142 SAANKGKWIKGFKAGTSN
-3156 TNYSIT
+3156 TNYLIST
-3162 TANNSNSAYEKKGI
+3162 NNSGNAAYEKKGI
-3176 ANECKVVK
+3176 ANACKVVQ
-3184 YTDGTPGSPIS
+3184 YTNGTPGDSIT
-3195 YATANTGWNA
+3195 YANADSNWNA
-3205 VYVHSDQI
+3205 VYVKSDTI
-3213 EFTLPVK
+3213 DFTLPV
-3220 LSSLPSNKLY
+3220 LRSSLPSNKIY

-3246 LAEVKGSGDVGY
+3246 LAEVQGTGDAGY
-3258 IENIPVVKASIE
+3258 ITNVPVVKASIE
-3270 CGLTFI
+3270 WGLTFI

-3281 DEFGNICVHSLVHP
+3281 DELGHICVHSLVHP
-3295 TSTEVAWWTKS
+3295 ESTNVAWWTKD

-3327 RNATGSGNNFITG
+3327 RNVTGSGNNFITG

-3374 PVSAANP
+3374 PVSTANP

-3391 KASVRKSSIIK
+3391 KASVKKSSIIK

-3409 EKIEATENVVTPVI
+3409 EKIEATETVVTPVI

-3432 PAIKQITKAVEKA
+3432 PAIKQITK
-3445 EAVEAVETTE
+3445 AVETTE

-3494 VSFAAIVIGLVAI
+3494 VSFAAIVIVLVAI
-3507 VKMLRKK
+3507 VKMLRKNIA

>member
-13 SLIVFSCSWGDDGFY
+13 SLFIFSCSWGDDGFY
-28 SGIENEVKIANA
+28 SDIENEVKIANA

-65 KVGIPSTVSAT
+65 KVGIPSTISAT

-102 NKDLYFIDN
+102 NKDIYFIDN
-111 DDYKTRILPNELSA
+111 EDYETRILPNELSA
-125 MEVMFENPTLPTT
+125 LEVMFENPTLPTT

-164 IPANGSS
+164 IPASGSS

-189 ASFKNAEGVF
+189 ASFKNADGVF

-216 MELNSEDITDYFEFN
+216 MELNSEDITDHFEFN

-265 AKDVK
+265 SKDVK

-302 AGVGAQFYA
+302 AGVGNQFYA
-311 FPGVYKDADTITN
+311 FPGVFKDADTITN

-333 DGAVLAPTDDVTSS
+333 EDAVSAPTDDITAS
-347 WYNTYLTNRLGRD
+347 YFDTYMTNRIGRD

-394 AKHLYNADGS
+394 AKHLYNADGT
-404 PDAALQTKDIEY
+404 PDADLRSKDIEY
-416 KAYVPLM
+416 KPYVPLM
-423 NNTSL
+423 NNTGLS
-428 AGSYRDLVNA
+428 GSYRDLVNA

-460 SLAGL
+460 DISDL

-474 AAVDV
+474 SAVDV

-489 NCSSEYGNGYVSIF
+489 SCSSEYGNGYVSIF

-509 PPDAVAN
+509 PPDSVAN
-516 SGYLSVSGTRDIFN
+516 SGHLSVSGTRTVFN
-530 AAYYNSLEIEVN
+530 AAYYNSLEIQVDQDASN
-542 NTITD
+542 VPLITD
-547 PGHTLFRT
+547 PGHARFRT
-555 PSSEIKWIVAPDT
+555 APSEIKWIVAPDT
-568 GSNWAANISP
+568 GSNWAASVSP
-578 SDSRWRPIT
+578 SDSRWRLIT
-587 QTYPLSNTSLP
+587 QNYPLSNTTPP
-598 SVDGPV
+598 SVDGSV
-604 TFTYALMDNLGNISS
+604 AFTYALMDNLGNISP
-619 AASFNSVIYDN
+619 AASFNSVLYDN
-630 TPPTVAELGI
+630 TAPTVGTLGM
-640 TGINGYTRS
+640 TGINGYTSS
-649 SITGNVLENQII
+649 SITGNVLVNQVLS
-661 TIPVTDVTAGVEKL
+661 IPVTDATAGVKKL
-675 KVEIACVEK
+675 KVEIACVER

-698 ASSAHFELKVDDV
+698 ASSADFEIKVDGAAV
-711 VVPFNTSGT
+711 AYNTSGT
-720 EILFTTPLT
+720 EITFTEPLAASRQQHS
-729 PGAHTITMKGLQ
+729 GAHTLTIKGLQ
-741 IAGAGN
+741 IADDGQ
-747 VEDNSIYRISITAT
+747 VEDNSIYRITVTAI
-761 DRAENVSSPKT
+761 DDAENVSSSQIR
-772 TDIGCDSTPPVI
+772 DIGCDSTPPVI
-784 NSVRVTNINSAVAS
+784 NRVKVLNINSAVVS
-798 SNTEYWSTET
+798 GSTEYWSTEPSAVT
-808 SALTNLYINLTETN
+808 SLYINLTETN
-822 TGARVFDFT
+822 TGARVFNFT
-831 GSSITLRSDSVLNYG
+831 NSSISLVNSSTLSWN
-846 GTNLPVSIDATG
+846 GTNVPVSIDATG
-858 KILTITSEDRVV
+858 KILTITSEDSVI
-870 KTQATGGEVIISNV
+870 KTSSTGGEVVISNV
-884 ILTDT
+884 VLTDSGN
-889 NTLNLR
+889 NTVNLT
-895 VSDLVTNTSAAK
+895 VSDLVTNTSTA
-907 TQFTLEGGTA
+907 TQAFTLSDNTTTF
-917 ISSFKYDSG
+917 SSFKYDSG
-926 MPAVSAVTL
+926 TPSVSAVAL

-949 YTDSD
+949 FTDSEY
-954 SIQAVITAASSDSG
+954 IEANITTYASDSG
-968 IYQIIVSGASFD
+968 ISQIIVSGATFD
-980 NTTKVNNKLAGDS
+980 NTTKVNGKLANDAS
-993 SAGFTITDSNT
+993 LGFTITNSNT
-1004 ITLKTNS
+1004 ITLKTN
-1011 NSANRILRSTSAITI
+1011 NNAANRIYRPWNQSAITI
-1026 TLNNVKLPA
+1026 TINNVKLPA
-1035 GDGDK
+1035 GDDDK
-1040 SVSFTVKSLSNKASA
+1040 TVSFTVKSLGNKASVSSS
-1055 STTASQAVIK
+1055 STQATIK
-1065 LDTTAPVWSGD
+1065 LDTTAPAWSGD
-1076 GLYVAASNT
+1076 GIYVATSNS

-1090 YPHSSTSESGNVK
+1090 YPHSSTATSGNVK
-1103 IGGAVY
+1103 ISDVVY
-1109 FYTQNSINIA
+1109 FYTQSTINIA
-1119 AAVTEVNRKESNLD
+1119 AAVTESNRKDSNID
-1133 LYIDSGASA
+1133 LYIDNAGP
-1142 VSEFTGVT
+1142 VSEFENVSSGT
-1150 VGAHTV
+1150 HTA
-1156 YAVDKAGNKSQVKT
+1156 YAVDKAGNKSAVKT
-1170 FYVVTDAAAPA
+1170 FYVVEDTSAPA
-1181 AFDGYVSFTMPSGG
+1181 AFEGYVTFTMPSGG
-1195 NIYRDNPATGS
+1195 SIYRGNPASGS
-1206 IKNYVLKS
+1206 IKNYILKT
-1214 NSSAY
+1214 NSGKY
-1219 QIHVKL
+1219 QVHVKL
-1225 TGVTTSDKNVHGSN
+1225 TGVTASDKDVHGSN
-1239 LTALSAYAE
+1239 RTALSGYAE
-1248 LAAQTNKSPI
+1248 LSSRTDKSPI
-1258 EYYAFSTDGSTNW
+1258 EYYAVSTDSTQNW
-1271 QNIGSGEFTINLP
+1271 QSIGTGDFSIDLAT
-1284 SSGETTPYTIYLKD
+1284 STPYTIYLKD
-1298 GCGNTASYQV
+1298 GCGNVTNYQV
-1308 PVNWKIDGGINTIDS
+1308 PVNWIIDGSIT
-1323 SSVNLGTIASNQYV
+1323 SVTNSNLDLSTSIVTNATA
-1337 GVNYYKGAAGSTP
+1337 GVNYYRGNSGSTP
-1350 SVTVTGMNDSCF
+1350 TVTVTGINDTCYFSN
-1362 FASNNTSDG
+1362 NNTSDG

-1377 RLFVL
+1377 RLLVIPSNQSL
-1382 PSGQTLPADLSSLSA
+1382 PSDLSTVPSTQL
-1397 SLFTDWTLYKATS
+1397 TDWKLYKSTG
-1410 ASNNFDISIKYPAYD
+1410 ASDNFNIEINYPAYD

-1437 DTLGNS
+1437 DTLGNT

-1499 GIKDDGSTVYP
+1499 GIKNDGSTVYP

-1528 NSDANEQLTI
+1528 NPDANEQLTI

-1552 GLVISYNGTNVSHW
+1552 GLVISSGGANVSHW

-1589 YSRTIGDHTT
+1589 YSRDIGDHTT
-1599 GPNTFKDTVDETTY
+1599 GANTFKEETSNT
-1613 ASTGVLH
+1613 TNGVLH

-1632 VHLNVT
+1632 VLLNVT

-1646 NETADDSPLLGWI
+1646 AETADDSPLLGWI

-1674 GSTEIQAL
+1674 GSTEIQTL

-1713 AGLVSSTAIMIEFAA
+1713 AGLVSSTAIMIEFAS
-1728 NPIPA
+1728 NTIPA

-1747 GINKNFLKSNSTI
+1747 GINKNFLKSNSKI
-1760 GFATNTALT
+1760 GFTTNTALT

-1778 KGGST
+1778 KGSST

-1794 ITATTYSIGNTF
+1794 ITATTYSIDSTF

-1819 FTDTETSDLI
+1819 FTDTEVSDLI

-1839 WIYDATLPVINRVEV
+1839 WIYDANAPVINRVEV
-1854 DGLTRGTE
+1854 EGLTRGTE

-1869 YWATGSTNRADVII
+1869 YWATGSTNSADVII

-1909 LYDVTNGSS
+1909 LYDVTNGGS
-1918 GTLVSNYSVDTTNKK
+1918 GTLVSNYSVNTTNKI

-1939 DDTIKGSSK
+1939 DDAIKGSSK

-1968 IKLKLKDVAQNVT
+1968 IKLKLKDVAQNET
-1981 SQCQTIKFD
+1981 SQCENIKFD
-1990 DTVVTTSFKY
+1990 DTVIITSFKY

-2010 TLVDQGA
+2010 TLEDRA
-2017 GSAKEAESG
+2017 GSGADAAESG
-2026 FTNDVYVNAS
+2026 YTNEEQVNAT
-2036 VSITASAS
+2036 VEITASAS
-2044 GVAKLTVSGA
+2044 GVSKLTVSGA
-2054 SFNTSGTNA
+2054 TFVSGT
-2063 TTITVGGTNVPY
+2063 TTISVGGSTIAY
-2075 TTTDNA
+2075 TTTDNS
-2081 TVTFSSSKVI
+2081 TVTFNSNKVI
-2091 TGTFTAQIT
+2091 KGTFTAQIN
-2100 NLLLP
+2100 NLTLQ
-2105 TGDGLKNVSITATSL
+2105 TGDGSKTVSITATSL
-2120 GNKTSTAAA
+2120 GNKTSTSAA

-2138 APVWVDD
+2138 APAWVDD

-2155 TSTIYPHSSTASSG
+2155 TSTIYHHSSTASSG

-2181 FTKDQIKIAASVTET
+2181 FTKNQIKIAASVTET

-2251 PGDISSTVTFTMPSG
+2251 PGDISSNVTFTMPSG

-2298 AAGDSK
+2298 AAGDSR

-2367 TRNCSELSIQFK
+2367 TRNCSALSITLK

-2424 ASVSLACQNDSCFYD
+2424 ASVSLACPNDSCFYD

-2464 SDWDA
+2464 SDWNT

-2490 SAITSITMPFSSLPA
+2490 SEITAITMPFSSLPA

-2540 LISDITL
+2540 EISNISF
-2547 TNVRIDGSNYYF
+2547 TNVRIDGSTYYF

-2583 GASETRVVLLKD
+2583 GDSETRDVLLKD
-2595 ILVSNVPTISGIAD
+2595 ILESNVPTISGVAD
-2609 IVGNSIAAI
+2609 IVGNSITAI

-2632 TTTPDPTKAGVN
+2632 TTTPDHTKAGVN

-2663 ITARRSLNS
+2663 ITARRAINS
-2672 IKVTLT
+2672 IKVNLT
-2678 YTETIGTDE
+2678 YAETVGSDE

-2701 NDFYNTVDI
+2701 NAFYNTVDI
-2710 TAGGYDSF
+2710 AAGGYDTF
-2718 TKEDTSTAWSH
+2718 TKADTTTAWSH
-2729 APVYYY
+2729 DPVYYY

-2745 VPVTVSFNAN
+2745 TPVTVSFASN
-2755 PIPAISGDIS
+2755 PVPAVDGDIT
-2765 WDNITAYG
+2765 WNNITAYG
-2773 TGTADAVNYTKS
+2773 IGTADAVNYTKS
-2785 SSAIRFAISNSPTQ
+2785 TSAIKFATSNSPTQ
-2799 YRIFKTESGTNTD
+2799 YRIFKTVSGTDTD

-2830 GSLSLTDN
+2830 GGLTALTDN
-2838 VISLQLFTASEESDV
+2838 VIKLQLYTATEVSDV
-2853 IPLTGPAAANK
+2853 IELTGPAGANK
-2864 WTHDSTAPVFTMT
+2864 WTYDATAPEFTMA
-2877 VADSVEVS
+2877 VSDSVVVS
-2885 SVNYVAGDNASLTFT
+2885 SVKYVTGDAAVLTFT
-2900 GASSDIMRYEYKA
+2900 GESSDIMRYEYKA
-2913 ATDTWPASPSVLAS
+2913 SAATEAWSDTPSELTS

-2935 ASATTYTI
+2935 GTSTIYTI
-2943 RAVDQAGNYSAEAE
+2943 RAVDRAGNYSTNAE
-2957 VTVQKDATAPAG
+2957 VTLQKDATAPTG
-2969 TIEYA
+2969 SISYTV
-2974 MSGAATVTAAD
+2974 SGAAAVTAAD

-3000 DDATGI
+3000 DDTTGI
-3006 TTTTIVFDPDK
+3006 TTTTIAFNSTK
-3017 VNGITFTPHSLA
+3017 VNKITFTPDSIS
-3029 DSGVGFVN
+3029 DSGVGFVY
-3037 ESATDK
+3037 ESSKYK
-3043 GLYFKTGDTLG
+3043 GLYFKIGDDLG
-3054 DAYPVANAKA
+3054 NALSVADAIE
-3064 YTIDGSTNVTYT
+3064 YTVSGTTNVTVT
-3076 IIVKDALGNSK
+3076 LIVKDQLGNAK
-3087 TLGIYVV
+3087 TLGIFVL
-3094 KAHAGGAMVDSGNE
+3094 KGCTSTGPAIASELSGTSSVQY
-3108 LTGSNSVAYSGL
+3108 TGL
-3120 DLVPTYPKVT
+3120 PIVPTYPKV
-3130 ETNDSHN
+3130 EANPNDS
-3137 ANLTT
+3137 T
-3142 NSAKWIKGFKSGTN
+3142 NSSKWIKGFASDSNYAITTTN
-3156 TNYSIT
+3156 TG
-3162 TANNSNSAYEKKGI
+3162 NSAYEEKDVPNGL
-3176 ANECKVVK
+3176 KVIQ
-3184 YTDGTPGSPIS
+3184 YENTGTPKSPVT
-3195 YATANTGWNA
+3195 YTTTGTGWKG
-3205 VYVHSDQI
+3205 VYIYSDSI
-3213 EFTLPVK
+3213 EFKLPVK
-3220 LSSLPSNKLY
+3220 PNSLPSNKLY

-3238 AEPTDGWT
+3238 VEPTDGWT
-3246 LAEVKGSGDVGY
+3246 LAEVHGEGDSGY
-3258 IENIPVVKASIE
+3258 ISGVAVQKASIT
-3270 CGLTFI
+3270 CTLTFV

-3281 DEFGNICVHSLVHP
+3281 DEFGNICVHSLTNP
-3295 TSTEVAWWTKS
+3295 TNTGAAWWTTNDA
-3306 GLTISTETVGTE
+3306 TISNDASGNAE
-3318 TGVAVIPFT
+3318 IPFT

-3340 ITDLFQ
+3340 ITDLFR
-3346 RFSGNDS
+3346 RFSDNNS
-3353 AEPLKTRSVDLLS
+3353 AEPLETRSVDLLS
-3366 PEPAFADK
+3366 PEPVFADK
-3374 PVSAANP
+3374 PVSAAKP
-3381 AKKTVRKAAK
+3381 AKKTVKKAAK
-3391 KASVRKSSIIK
+3391 KAAVKKSSIIK
-3402 ASAAEVA
+3402 APAAEVV
-3409 EKIEATENVVTPVI
+3409 EKIEAVETVVTPVI
-3423 TDVAEAAET
+3423 TDVVEAAVVTESVT
-3432 PAIKQITKAVEKA
+3432 PAEEITAAPVA
-3445 EAVEAVETTE
+3445 EVSVLP
-3455 IAASSLVAVT
+3455 AAEVT
-3465 EAGSVTEVP
+3465 AEPSVVT
-3474 AVEINA
+3474 AA
-3480 ESGVNPKLLYVIFA
+3480 ESGVNPKLLCVIFA
-3494 VSFAAIVIGLVAI
+3494 AGLTAIVIALVAI
-3507 VKMLRKK
+3507 AKMLRKK

>member
-13 SLIVFSCSWGDDGFY
+13 TLIVFSCSWGDDGFY

-578 SDSRWRPIT
+578 SDSRWRLIT
-587 QTYPLSNTSLP
+587 QTYPLSNTTPP

-604 TFTYALMDNLGNISS
+604 SFTYALMDNLGNIST

-661 TIPVTDVTAGVEKL
+661 TIPVADVTAGVEKV

-729 PGAHTITMKGLQ
+729 PGAHTITIKGLQ

-926 MPAVSAVTL
+926 TPAVSAVTL

-949 YTDSD
+949 YTDSEY
-954 SIQAVITAASSDSG
+954 IQAVITATSSDSG

-1040 SVSFTVKSLSNKASA
+1040 TVSFTVKSLSNKTSA

-1109 FYTQNSINIA
+1109 FYTQTSINIA
-1119 AAVTEVNRKESNLD
+1119 AAVTEANRKESNLD

-1150 VGAHTV
+1150 AGAHTV

-1437 DTLGNS
+1437 DTLGNT

-1528 NSDANEQLTI
+1528 NPDANEQLTI

-1545 GNTSSAT
+1545 GNISSAT

-1599 GPNTFKDTVDETTY
+1599 GANTFKEETSNTTY
-1613 ASTGVLH
+1613 GVLH

-1638 TNKINSAG
+1638 TNKINSSGA
-1646 NETADDSPLLGWI
+1646 ETADDSPLLGWI

-1674 GSTEIQAL
+1674 GSTEIQTL

-1692 DTSVTWNSVYSG
+1692 DTSTTWNTAYSG
-1704 TRYYYAVNR
+1704 TIYYYAVNR

-1760 GFATNTALT
+1760 GFTTNTALT

-1778 KGGST
+1778 KGDST

-1819 FTDTETSDLI
+1819 FTDTEVSDLI

-1839 WIYDATLPVINRVEV
+1839 WIYDATAPVINRVEV
-1854 DGLTRGTE
+1854 EGLTRGTE

-1869 YWATGSTNRADVII
+1869 YWATGSTNSADVII

-1909 LYDVTNGSS
+1909 LYDVTNGGS

-1939 DDTIKGSSK
+1939 ADAIKGSSK

-1968 IKLKLKDVAQNVT
+1968 IKLKLKDVAQNES

-2000 DPNAPTVTSL
+2000 DPAAPSITSL

-2075 TTTDNA
+2075 TTTDNT

-2969 TIEYA
+2969 SIDFAIT
-2974 MSGAATVTAAD
+2974 GTAAD
-2985 SSTGAT
+2985 SSTGTT
-2991 GDYVATAVT
+2991 GDYVATPVT
-3000 DDATGI
+3000 DDVTGI
-3006 TTTTIVFDPDK
+3006 TTTTIGFNPAT
-3017 VNGITFTPHSLA
+3017 VNQITFTPDSIA
-3029 DSGVGFVN
+3029 DSGVGFVYDV
-3037 ESATDK
+3037 ATSKYK
-3043 GLYFKTGDTLG
+3043 GLYFQIGDSLGNPMPIAEDIEYTVSPTTNATCTLI
-3054 DAYPVANAKA
+3054 A
-3064 YTIDGSTNVTYT
+3064 
-3076 IIVKDALGNSK
+3076 KDALGNSK
-3087 TLGIYVV
+3087 TLGIYVIKAYSGQPEV
-3094 KAHAGGAMVDSGNE
+3094 KNE
-3108 LTGSNSVAYSGL
+3108 LTGDAAILYSGL
-3120 DLVPTYPKVT
+3120 PLVPTYPKVAESGDT
-3130 ETNDSHN
+3130 TYN
-3137 ANLTT
+3137 ANSES
-3142 NSAKWIKGFKSGTN
+3142 NRAYWIKGFDAD
-3156 TNYSIT
+3156 TNYAKTSGDYSSQGIT
-3162 TANNSNSAYEKKGI
+3162 GGYKVVEYEKGKPKLT
-3176 ANECKVVK
+3176 NQSN
-3184 YTDGTPGSPIS
+3184 PSSFS
-3195 YATANTGWNA
+3195 YAETNNYWKA
-3205 VYVHSDQI
+3205 VYLSTDV
-3213 EFTLPVK
+3213 EFKLPVK
-3220 LSSLPSNKLY
+3220 ANSLPSSKLY
-3230 YKVTYNNS
+3230 YAVTYNSS
-3238 AEPTDGWT
+3238 AEPTTGWT
-3246 LAEVKGSGDVGY
+3246 LTDVNGSGDDGY
-3258 IENIPVVKASIE
+3258 ITGVTISKDSINCE
-3270 CGLTFI
+3270 LTFI

-3281 DEFGNICVHSLVHP
+3281 DELGNISVHNLTYPVKEDGKSNLYVNWWSVSGA
-3295 TSTEVAWWTKS
+3295 TMNTDANNVAQ
-3306 GLTISTETVGTE
+3306 
-3318 TGVAVIPFT
+3318 IPFT
-3327 RNATGSGNNFITG
+3327 RNVTGSGNNFITG

-3346 RFSGNDS
+3346 RFNGNDS
-3353 AEPLKTRSVDLLS
+3353 AEPLKSRSVDLLS

-3374 PVSAANP
+3374 PVSTANP

-3391 KASVRKSSIIK
+3391 KTSVKKSSIIK

-3409 EKIEATENVVTPVI
+3409 KKIEATETVVTPVI

-3445 EAVEAVETTE
+3445 EVVEAGETAE
-3455 IAASSLVAVT
+3455 IAANSLVAVT

>member
-243 LKFTPEAL
+243 LKFTPQAL

-578 SDSRWRPIT
+578 SDSRWRLIT

-729 PGAHTITMKGLQ
+729 PGAHTITIKGLQ

-907 TQFTLEGGTA
+907 TQFTLDGGTA

-949 YTDSD
+949 YTDSEY
-954 SIQAVITAASSDSG
+954 IQAVITAASSDSG

-1040 SVSFTVKSLSNKASA
+1040 TVSFTVKSLSNKASA

-1103 IGGAVY
+1103 IGGAIY

-1119 AAVTEVNRKESNLD
+1119 AAVTEANRKESNLD

-1150 VGAHTV
+1150 AGAHTV

-1437 DTLGNS
+1437 DTLGNT

-1528 NSDANEQLTI
+1528 NPDANEQLTI

-1545 GNTSSAT
+1545 GNISSAT

-1573 LTAPTITGKDG
+1573 FSNPTITATDVD
-1584 TTGTS
+1584 TGST
-1589 YSRTIGDHTT
+1589 YSRTIGDHET
-1599 GPNTFKDTVDETTY
+1599 GPKTFKDTV
-1613 ASTGVLH
+1613 STSTSAITH
-1620 TITASRSVTGVK
+1620 TILASRSVTNIK
-1632 VHLNVT
+1632 VQLNVT
-1638 TNKINSAG
+1638 INKIDASG
-1646 NETADDSPLLGWI
+1646 SEVTDSDGLLGWI
-1659 VRTSPLTSP
+1659 VRDSALTSP
-1668 ADFYAS
+1668 ATFYSSDNLTAAGIS
-1674 GSTEIQAL
+1674 AL
-1682 TNNEVEFTKT
+1682 SNNEIYFNKT
-1692 DTSVTWNSVYSG
+1692 NTNKTWKEQYSG
-1704 TRYYYAVNR
+1704 TKYIYAVNK
-1713 AGLVSSTAIMIEFAA
+1713 AGLITQTPIVIQFAE

-1733 ISGDFTYT
+1733 VNGDFTYS
-1741 NVVTYS
+1741 NVVNYS
-1747 GINKNFLKSNSTI
+1747 GINVNFLKSNSTI
-1760 GFATNTALT
+1760 GLNTNTQLT
-1769 SANNPAELY
+1769 SATGLNAVELY
-1778 KGGST
+1778 IGTNATPVNASYADIAQTTTSYLLGST
-1783 TPVTVTYTASA
+1783 L
-1794 ITATTYSIGNTF
+1794 
-1806 LSSVNDQSLKIKL
+1806 LSTLNEQTLKIKL
-1819 FTDTETSDLI
+1819 YTTYETSELI
-1829 DIPGTAGANS
+1829 SVNGPAVNNS
-1839 WIYDATLPVINRVEV
+1839 WVYDETSPVLNRTEVE
-1854 DGLTRGTE
+1854 GLTRGTV

-1869 YWATGSTNRADVII
+1869 YWATGSTNKADII
-1883 TLTEERSGVREF
+1883 VTVTENGSGVKEF
-1895 NFADSSVSLTSSTA
+1895 DLTNSAVRLTSSSA
-1909 LYDVTNGSS
+1909 LYDVTS
-1918 GTLVSNYSVDTTNKK
+1918 GTGTQVSNTSVDTANNK
-1933 ITISTF
+1933 ITITSYN
-1939 DDTIKGSSK
+1939 DAIKGSSK
-1948 KIKVTNVELLSASAT
+1948 KIKITNVELLSTTAT
-1963 PNENT
+1963 ETNLNT
-1968 IKLKLKDVAQNVT
+1968 IYLKLKDVAQNEYT
-1981 SQCQTIKFD
+1981 DTTGYIKFD
-1990 DTVVTTSFKY
+1990 TSVNTVSFKY
-2000 DPNAPTVTSL
+2000 DPNAPTVNSL
-2010 TLVDQGA
+2010 TLTDRS
-2017 GSAKEAESG
+2017 GSGVEAAETG
-2026 FTNDVYVNAS
+2026 YTNERYVNAS
-2036 VSITASAS
+2036 VEITASAS

-2054 SFNTSGTNA
+2054 SFNTAATDKTVVKLSGTEVSYNA
-2063 TTITVGGTNVPY
+2063 DSSYTTITFN
-2075 TTTDNA
+2075 
-2081 TVTFSSSKVI
+2081 SSKI
-2091 TGTFTAQIT
+2091 IKGTFTLDIE

-2105 TGDGLKNVSITATSL
+2105 ESDGNKSVSITATSL
-2120 GNKTSTAAA
+2120 GNKTSTAAS
-2129 QASITLDTV
+2129 ASIILDTTV
-2138 APVWVDD
+2138 PAWVDD

-2251 PGDISSTVTFTMPSG
+2251 PGDISSNVTFTMPSG

-2298 AAGDSK
+2298 ATGDSK

-2355 LSGGLITIGLPK
+2355 LSGGIITIGLPK

-2402 GTVTPSYENVVT
+2402 GTVTPSYQNVVT

-2424 ASVSLACQNDSCFYD
+2424 ASVSLACPNDSCFYD

-2559 SNSSKVTYTVT
+2559 SNKSSVTYTVT

-2785 SSAIRFAISNSPTQ
+2785 SSAIKFATSNSPTQ

-2927 PYQLAVTE
+2927 PYALSVTE

-2969 TIEYA
+2969 SIDFTIT
-2974 MSGAATVTAAD
+2974 GTAAD
-2985 SSTGAT
+2985 SSTGTT
-2991 GDYVATAVT
+2991 GDYVATPVT
-3000 DDATGI
+3000 DDVTGI
-3006 TTTTIVFDPDK
+3006 TTTTIGFNPAT
-3017 VNGITFTPHSLA
+3017 VNQITFTPDSIA
-3029 DSGVGFVN
+3029 DSGVGFVY
-3037 ESATDK
+3037 ESSKYK
-3043 GLYFKTGDTLG
+3043 GLYFKLG
-3054 DAYPVANAKA
+3054 DSLGNALPVAEAIN
-3064 YTIDGSTNVTYT
+3064 YTVSSTTNVTVT
-3076 IIVKDALGNSK
+3076 LIAKDALGNGK
-3087 TLGIYVV
+3087 TLGIYVI
-3094 KAHAGGAMVDSGNE
+3094 KACSGGSLVADENE
-3108 LTGSNSVAYSGL
+3108 LTESVAYSGL
-3120 DLVPTYPKVT
+3120 DLVPTYPKVS
-3130 ETNDSHN
+3130 ETGNSHN
-3137 ANLTT
+3137 AN
-3142 NSAKWIKGFKSGTN
+3142 SAANKGKWIKGFKAGTSN
-3156 TNYSIT
+3156 TNYLIST
-3162 TANNSNSAYEKKGI
+3162 NNSGNAAYEKKGI
-3176 ANECKVVK
+3176 ANACKVVQ
-3184 YTDGTPGSPIS
+3184 YTNGTPGDSIT
-3195 YATANTGWNA
+3195 YANADSNWNA
-3205 VYVHSDQI
+3205 VYVKSDSI
-3213 EFTLPVK
+3213 DFTLPV
-3220 LSSLPSNKLY
+3220 LRGSLPSNKIY

-3246 LAEVKGSGDVGY
+3246 LAEVQGTGDAGY
-3258 IENIPVVKASIE
+3258 ITNVPVVKASIE
-3270 CGLTFI
+3270 WGLTFI

-3281 DEFGNICVHSLVHP
+3281 DELGHICVHSLVHP
-3295 TSTEVAWWTKS
+3295 ESTNVAWWTKD
-3306 GLTISTETVGTE
+3306 GLTISTGTVGTE

-3374 PVSAANP
+3374 PVSTANP

-3391 KASVRKSSIIK
+3391 KASVKKSSIIK

-3409 EKIEATENVVTPVI
+3409 EKIEATETVVTPVI

-3494 VSFAAIVIGLVAI
+3494 VSFAAIVIVLVAI